1 MASAPLH
8 REFLRSWGTDTSRL
22 NSGAGVEPAEP
33 LNGVSLG
40 ISATFTFVS
49 DHSLFS
55 RCSKQG
61 GIAHRGCGSP
71 KGGGD
76 SKRNVLLAFS
86 VGVMQI

>member
-1 MASAPLH
+1 MPLH

-22 NSGAGVEPAEP
+22 DSGAGVEPAEP
-33 LNGVSLG
+33 LNRGSCG
-40 ISATFTFVS
+40 IRAAFTCVS

-61 GIAHRGCGSP
+61 GVGHCGCGGP

-76 SKRNVLLAFS
+76 SKRNVFLAFS
-86 VGVMQI
+86 VGVM